1 MTPELPEVGSLVSA
15 SLAAHEIDAIS
26 VPDRHATE
34 THGNCLNCGAP
45 LSDAYCSRC
54 GQPSHLHRSLLHL
67 SEEFLHGVLHFDAK
81 GFRTM
86 PLLFFRPGVL
96 TRRYIE
102 GQRTRYVSPMALF
115 LFCIFLMYFV
125 FSLVVGEGGPKLN
138 VGSKAADPAT
148 AKAEVEKSLAEAQEE
163 LTKASAELDAARKAG
178 VGVQAA
184 ERAFAAAT
192 LGQQIATLSLS
203 AANSALAKSDKSDRP
218 DKSTSTPVSQSAD
231 QAASAPKP
239 DDVLVVASAD
249 SLKTFMTELSK
260 AIPDVPGWKG
270 RLRRSLANP
279 DLLFYKLKSTAYKY
293 SFLLIPIS
301 LPFLRMMFAWRRGVT
316 MYDHAIFS
324 LYSLSFM
331 SLLFTL
337 MALIGAAGLEFP
349 IAACV
354 TLIPPVHMFVQLRG
368 TYQLSIFSALWRTVA
383 LLFIC
388 GTAFS
393 LFMLFIVAMLF
404 H

>member
-1 MTPELPEVGSLVSA
+1 MTPDLPEVGSLVST
-15 SLAAHEIDAIS
+15 SLVAHEIDGMS
-26 VPDRHATE
+26 MPDRHATE
-34 THGNCLNCGAP
+34 TQGNCLNCGAP
-45 LSDAYCSRC
+45 LSGVYCSRC
-54 GQPSHLHRSLLHL
+54 GQPAHLHRSLLHL
-67 SEEFLHGVLHFDAK
+67 SEEFVHGVLHFDAK
-81 GFRTM
+81 GLRTM

-102 GQRTRYVSPMALF
+102 GQRTRYVSPLALF

-125 FSLVVGEGGPKLN
+125 VSLVVEEGGAKLK
-138 VGSKAADPAT
+138 VDFRGADPAA
-148 AKAEVEKSLAEAQEE
+148 AKAEIDKSLAEAQEE
-163 LTKASAELDAARKAG
+163 LTKATAELDAARKSG
-178 VGVQAA
+178 LGVQAA

-192 LGQQIATLSLS
+192 LGQSIANLTSD
-203 AANSALAKSDKSDRP
+203 ATQAALAKSAKSAE
-218 DKSTSTPVSQSAD
+218 SASVPVSPPAD
-231 QAASAPKP
+231 Q
-239 DDVLVVASAD
+239 VLVVASAD
-249 SLKTFMTELSK
+249 SLKTFTTELSK

-270 RLRRSLANP
+270 RLRKSLANP
-279 DLLFYKLKSTAYKY
+279 DLLLYKLKTTAYKF
-293 SFLLIPIS
+293 SFILIPIS
-301 LPFLRMMFAWRRGVT
+301 LPFLWMMFAWRRGVT

-337 MALIGAAGLEFP
+337 LALIGAAGFEFP

-393 LFMLFIVAMLF
+393 LFMLFIIVMLF